1 MIGTQTCSQVPMN
14 PRYIQYYTYSIHR
27 DKYLFGQK
35 LVSQNSKIGFGP
47 SGPAQNQLFS
57 GAGREPLLEPRNPA
71 SNASQ
76 QYRLCTN
83 TSARGT
89 TFHTPNWTSMHL
101 AVYFGPVRNLATLFF
116 WTWPGFWRSWEKDA
130 KREFWG
136 PVLFFSR
143 VYSLGM
149 LGMSICDRGPPSL
162 YSYS

>member
-1 MIGTQTCSQVPMN
+1 MYRPWFGSCTRAALALESSFAQF
-14 PRYIQYYTYSIHR
+14 IQYLY
-27 DKYLFGQK
+27 K
-35 LVSQNSKIGFGP
+35 LVLLLLCESIP
-47 SGPAQNQLFS
+47 VTRPAPDLISAVNGVWARFKRHFFRGQVNLFW
-57 GAGREPLLEPRNPA
+57 ATKP
-71 SNASQ
+71 SQ

-83 TSARGT
+83 ISARGT

-136 PVLFFSR
+136 PFMFFSR

-149 LGMSICDRGPPSL
+149 LGMSICDRGPL
-162 YSYS
+162 YS